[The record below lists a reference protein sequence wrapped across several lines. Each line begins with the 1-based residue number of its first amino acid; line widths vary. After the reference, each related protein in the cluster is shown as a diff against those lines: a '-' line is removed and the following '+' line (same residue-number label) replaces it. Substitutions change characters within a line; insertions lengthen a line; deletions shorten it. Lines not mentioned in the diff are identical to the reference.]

1 MNIDDI
7 IISNNI
13 NQAVFNEELAIDAEA
28 DKMTVDNCITWLT
41 QQDFS
46 DNSLE
51 IIISAAIVI
60 LHERNNNNEEEQ

>member
-13 NQAVFNEELAIDAEA
+13 NQAIFDEEIAFSANTSQ
-28 DKMTVDNCITWLT
+28 MTMDNCMAWLT
-41 QQDFS
+41 IQEFT
-46 DNSLE
+46 NTELE

-60 LHERNNNNEEEQ
+60 LHERNNNNEDQ

>member
-13 NQAVFNEELAIDAEA
+13 NQAIFDEDIAIDAEA
-28 DKMTVDNCITWLT
+28 DKMTMDNCIAWLT

-46 DNSLE
+46 NASLE

>member
-7 IISNNI
+7 IISDNI
-13 NQAVFNEELAIDAEA
+13 NQAVFNEDIAIDTEA
-28 DKMTVDNCITWLT
+28 GKITMDNCIAWLT
-41 QQDFS
+41 QQEFS

-60 LHERNNNNEEEQ
+60 LHERNNNEEQ

>member
-13 NQAVFNEELAIDAEA
+13 NQAVFNEDIAIDTEA
-28 DKMTVDNCITWLT
+28 GKMTMDNCIAWLT
-41 QQDFS
+41 HQEFS

-60 LHERNNNNEEEQ
+60 LNERNNNNEEEQ

>member
-7 IISNNI
+7 ILANNI
-13 NQAVFNEELAIDAEA
+13 NQAVFNEEIAIDTESGI
-28 DKMTVDNCITWLT
+28 MTMDNCIAWLT
-41 QQDFS
+41 EQEFS